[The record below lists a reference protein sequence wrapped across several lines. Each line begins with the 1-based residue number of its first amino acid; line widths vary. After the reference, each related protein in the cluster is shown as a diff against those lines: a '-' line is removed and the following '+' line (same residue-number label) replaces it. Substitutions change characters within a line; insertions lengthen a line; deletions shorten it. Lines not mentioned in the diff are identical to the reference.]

1 MDKVDWRK
9 EMTMDKVDWG
19 WLNTSQVLQVSSEI
33 AEYFLMNHHNVS
45 SEELYYTNE
54 SGDLEGLREEY
65 FDEFA
70 VIYDDMDN
78 LIRKTVEVKE

>member
-1 MDKVDWRK
+1 MNKP
-9 EMTMDKVDWG
+9 EWG

-54 SGDLEGLREEY
+54 AGDLEGLREEY
-65 FDEFA
+65 EDEFS
-70 VIYDDMDN
+70 VIYDDMEH
-78 LIRKTVEVKE
+78 LIKQNVKVKDE

>member
-1 MDKVDWRK
+1 MA
-9 EMTMDKVDWG
+9 KVDWG

-33 AEYFLMNHHNVS
+33 AEYLLMNHHYVS

-65 FDEFA
+65 FDEFG
-70 VIYDDMDN
+70 VIYDDMEH
-78 LIRKTVEVKE
+78 LIRKSVEVKE